1 MMQTTAVTATAQP
14 QSAREAGTTGAAG
27 VPGPSPPPGRARLR
41 AWGAP
46 AFVWG
51 VWALMLSGLLIF
63 LRTYSVNMPGLDE
76 WHLVPVLTGEQPLTG
91 AWLWDKFTEHRV
103 ALTRLTLFG
112 LARLTGCDFRAP
124 IFLNAL
130 LLGALAAGMML
141 AARRLRGR
149 TSYFDAFFPLALL
162 HLAHFDSVGL
172 LQGWCVCNVAVTVLA
187 GVVLLVIARSRQH
200 LPLPAA
206 VLVGVCLVLLPLYS
220 APGLIFSAPL
230 ALWLGYAG
238 VRSWRS
244 AGRHGRRD
252 GLIALGLATAALL
265 LLPLYFLGG
274 PGFSERLGDLPP
286 SEHNLKD
293 TLRGTLV
300 ILGGSSGV
308 TPGNS
313 YLPVLLL
320 VGAGVLGLLL
330 GCALFLV
337 AVWWKQ
343 PPERLRA
350 LGFLSFL
357 GAAGSLALGIGWGRG
372 SMLGKLGDSHYAI
385 LTVLGL
391 CGVYFAAQVYRAGP
405 AGRWAQA
412 GLFALACLLLLPN
425 VRYGFAAGK
434 SHVAL
439 TRALASDLE
448 AGMPAEMLVERH
460 TILNPT
466 WSGRIY
472 PEVKAQMADGLRALR
487 RAQVGVFKH
496 LQEGLAY
503 REVPIPVAAVDVK
516 EMTWRGRTGQGYGST
531 SSLTFALEK
540 PQHVYAVRLHF
551 SMNEGTPRRRPVT
564 LRLSWKTG
572 GQQDFP
578 PEGQT
583 ITHVTFDDQP
593 GGETVPL
600 WINAPIDRF
609 RLHPDEKP
617 CVIHLSEIVLLVPA
631 AGPPAPPGP

>member
-1 MMQTTAVTATAQP
+1 MMQTTAITGAEQS
-14 QSAREAGTTGAAG
+14 QSAREAGTTRAAG
-27 VPGPSPPPGRARLR
+27 IPEPSPPPGRARLR
-41 AWGAP
+41 AWGAA

-51 VWALMLSGLLIF
+51 VWALMLLGLLLF

-112 LARLTGCDFRAP
+112 LARLSGCDFRAP

-130 LLGALAAGMML
+130 LLGALAAGMIL
-141 AARRLRGR
+141 AAKRLRGR
-149 TSYFDAFFPLALL
+149 TSYCDAFFPLALL

-187 GVVLLVIARSRQH
+187 GVVLLVIVRGRRH

-220 APGLIFSAPL
+220 APGLIFSFPL

-244 AGRHGRRD
+244 AEPHGRRN
-252 GLIALGLATAALL
+252 GLVTLGLAAAALL
-265 LLPLYFLGG
+265 MLPLYFVGG
-274 PGFSERLGDLPP
+274 PGFSERLGDLPSP
-286 SEHNLKD
+286 DHSLKD
-293 TLRGTLV
+293 TVHGTLV
-300 ILGGSSGV
+300 ILGGSCGV
-308 TPGNS
+308 TPANS
-313 YLPVLLL
+313 YLPFQLL
-320 VGAGVLGLLL
+320 VGVGVLGLLL
-330 GCALFLV
+330 SCAVFLAV
-337 AVWWKQ
+337 VWWKQ
-343 PPERLRA
+343 PQERLRA
-350 LGFLSFL
+350 PGFLSFL
-357 GAAGSLALGIGWGRG
+357 GAAGALALAIGWGRG
-372 SMLGKLGDSHYAI
+372 YMLSRLGDPHYAV

-405 AGRWAQA
+405 AGRRVQA
-412 GLFALACLLLLPN
+412 GLFVLACLLLIPN

-434 SHVAL
+434 SHAAL
-439 TRALASDLE
+439 THALASDLE
-448 AGMPAEMLVERH
+448 AGMPAEMLAERH
-460 TILNPT
+460 IILNPT

-503 REVPIPVAAVDVK
+503 REVPIPVAPVAVN
-516 EMTWRGRTGQGYGST
+516 EMTWQDGTGQAYGST
-531 SSLTFALEK
+531 PSLTFALEK
-540 PQHVYAVRLHF
+540 PRQVYAVRLRF
-551 SMNEGTPRRRPVT
+551 SMNEGSPRRGPVT

-572 GQQDFP
+572 EQQDFP
-578 PEGQT
+578 SAGQT
-583 ITHVTFDDQP
+583 ITHVTLGGQP

-617 CVIHLSEIVLLVPA
+617 CVIHITEIALLVPP
-631 AGPPAPPGP
+631 AGARGPSGP